1 MYNKA
6 MRETQTHGSAT
17 MDGFKILGQIGKGVV
32 KTIEMVGKGIG
43 LTGKAIN
50 DGSVAVRTAM
60 PVTEVTS
67 VFNTTDE
74 TIKFINQES
83 PRDGK
88 EVLPQSAVSLKTDNT
103 SGAWVPWFHPPR
115 FAPFSKKRMEIVVDG
130 IAVIYL
136 WQRDDHIF
144 WCNRL
149 DSQGNPAKAYQV
161 PGISHVGGKRMLVVR
176 NDPEN
181 GYSVFLS
188 ENVENK

>member
-1 MYNKA
+1 
-6 MRETQTHGSAT
+6 
-17 MDGFKILGQIGKGVV
+17 MDGFKILGQIGRGIA
-32 KTIEMVGKGIG
+32 KTVEVVGKGIG
-43 LTGKAIN
+43 LTGKVIN
-50 DGSVAVRTAM
+50 DGSVAVRMAM

-74 TIKFINQES
+74 TIKFINQEA

-88 EVLPQSAVSLKTDNT
+88 EILPQSAISLKTANT

-115 FAPFSKKRMEIVVDG
+115 FAPFSRKRMEIVVDD
-130 IAVIYL
+130 IPVIYL

>member
-1 MYNKA
+1 MYNDRISE
-6 MRETQTHGSAT
+6 MRSHGSDT
-17 MDGFKILGQIGKGVV
+17 MDGLKLLGQIGRGIA
-32 KTIEMVGKGIG
+32 KTIEVVGKGIG

-60 PVTEVTS
+60 PVTELTS

-83 PRDGK
+83 PRDSK
-88 EVLPQSAVSLKTDNT
+88 EILPQSAVSLKTEKT

-115 FAPFSKKRMEIVVDG
+115 FSPFSRKRMEIVVEDM
-130 IAVIYL
+130 AVIYI

-149 DSQGNPAKAYQV
+149 DSQGNPAKAYEV

-181 GYSVFLS
+181 GYSAFLS
-188 ENVENK
+188 ESVENK